1 MQLSEHDFKD
11 APAMFPFSW
20 IIIKEANSRNHTM
33 AILFTAFKQFVYL
46 KE

>member
-11 APAMFPFSW
+11 SPAMFLFSW
-20 IIIKEANSRNHTM
+20 SIIKEANSGNHRM
-33 AILFTAFKQFVYL
+33 AILFNAFRQFVYL